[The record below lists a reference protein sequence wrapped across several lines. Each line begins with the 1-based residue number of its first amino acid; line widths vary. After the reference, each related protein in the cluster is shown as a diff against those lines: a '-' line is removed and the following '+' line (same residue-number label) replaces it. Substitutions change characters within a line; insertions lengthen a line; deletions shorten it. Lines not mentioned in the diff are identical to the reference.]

1 MKIDVPDYRELTG
14 KVLAGEYCIGCGVCT
29 AVEGSPFQIRMNRK
43 GQYEVYIAQEGAQE
57 DFRPVSVCPFSEQTI
72 NEDQIGRFLFAPQA
86 VYHNHIGYYLTTYAG
101 YVAEGK
107 FRELGSS
114 GGVAKWI
121 LYELLRR
128 DKVDAVIQVTP
139 NLSADKDGIL
149 YKYSVSN
156 TLDDVLNG
164 SKSAYYP
171 VEMSEVLAHI
181 RKHPGRYVITGVP
194 CFVKAIRLLS
204 VAEPIFKER
213 IVYTVGL
220 VCGHLKSKS
229 YAEMIGWQLGV
240 PPGELTYIDF
250 RKKIPGKRANQK
262 GVEVK
267 TKLPLALKGPDIVQ
281 NLFGTNYNHGFF
293 QYHACNFCDD
303 VVGETADISVGD
315 AWLPEYLN
323 DGQGTSVVVI
333 RQAEIARLV
342 EGAIHEKR
350 LAFQPLSPERVVE
363 SQAGGFRQR
372 REGLAYRLQLMEKEQ
387 QWYPPKRVKAGS
399 RHLNVKR
406 KKIYQLRMQMTS
418 RSHELFEQAKK
429 AGQFKIFQEGMQ
441 LLLDQYQRL
450 YRPTVSHRI
459 QRAILRRTHRWL
471 GWPKQI

>member
-1 MKIDVPDYRELTG
+1 MVHFIDQNDLTE
-14 KVLAGEYCIGCGVCT
+14 KVLPGYYCIGCGACT
-29 AVEGSPFQIRMNRK
+29 AIEDSPFQIKMNEK
-43 GQYEVYIAQEGAQE
+43 GQYCAYISDSSVKLYHRIA
-57 DFRPVSVCPFSEQTI
+57 SVCPFSEKAI
-72 NEDQIGRFLFAPQA
+72 NESQIALKLFGHQA
-86 VYHNHIGYYLTTYAG
+86 TYHDHIGYFINANAG

-114 GGVAKWI
+114 GGVAKWL

-128 DKVDAVIQVTP
+128 DKVDAVIQVAQ

-171 VEMSEVLAHI
+171 VEMSEALAYI
-181 RKHPGRYVITGVP
+181 RKNPGRYAITGIP
-194 CFVKAIRLLS
+194 CFIKAIRLLS

-213 IVYTVGL
+213 IVYTIGL

-240 PPGELTYIDF
+240 PPGGLSYIDF

-267 TKLPLALKGPDIVQ
+267 SKLPLALKGPDIVQ

-303 VVGETADISVGD
+303 VVAETADISVGD
-315 AWLPEYLN
+315 AWLPEYLP

-333 RQAEIARLV
+333 RQAGIAQLV
-342 EGAIHEKR
+342 KDAIREKR
-350 LAFQPLSPERVVE
+350 VVFQPLNPERVVE

-387 QWYPPKRVKAGS
+387 QWYPPKRVKPNS
-399 RHLNVKR
+399 RHLNAKR

-418 RSHELFEQAKK
+418 QSHELFDQAKK
-429 AGQFKIFQEGMQ
+429 AGRFEIFQEGMQ
-441 LLLDQYQRL
+441 LLIDQYQRL
-450 YRPTVSHRI
+450 YRPTTGRRI
-459 QRAILRRTHRWL
+459 KRAILRRTHRWL